1 MFSGVGKTADE
12 LRLALRSGILL
23 FNVESEGEL
32 ELLAACAAELRKVA
46 DIALRV
52 NPDVPA
58 ETHPYISTGL
68 REHKFGVPISSAR
81 ELCRRAAQH
90 KYLRVA
96 GVSLHIGSQISD
108 VTPFHLAMERAV
120 DLALELIADGHKIRF
135 IDAGGGL
142 GISYNSS
149 APVEFNELAHRYEEA
164 ITEPL
169 LRMKKPIPHLL
180 LEPGR
185 SIIAPAGALVTRV
198 LYLKRNG
205 NKRFTIVDA
214 AMNDLIRPSLYQ
226 ARHEITPVNLIKGRS
241 EHVQSDI
248 AGPVCES
255 GDFLARDAILPTVTQ
270 GENLCVLDAG
280 AYGMSLASNY
290 NSRPRAA
297 EVLVEGTRA
306 RLIRRRE
313 TIKDLLATGGRLL
326 MTDLKALAYEFL
338 HEAQETLKSDG
349 YLNPTAIVITPDE
362 NLIFDIEFETEE
374 ERDEIYS
381 EMMDVA
387 QQKNASAIITVNDV
401 FPDDSVGA
409 PVQLQG
415 EGWGQLAE
423 APTEAILITVS
434 GSGFDTWSL
443 ICPYFRRD
451 DRINFHPAREIRN
464 PGGEV
469 ELLGDWTGK
478 AGAA

>member
-1 MFSGVGKTADE
+1 MFTRPPGFTYKNGELHCDGLGINKLAKKFGTPLYLYSATAIRERYRVLEGAFHHVKHTLCYSVKANSNLSILRLLAGMGAGFDIVSGGELERVRRAHKKSLGKVVFSGVGKTADE
-12 LRLALRSGILL
+12 LLLALRSEIML

-32 ELLAACAAELRKVA
+32 ELLAGCASELRKVA

-96 GVSLHIGSQISD
+96 GVSLHIGSQIGD

-120 DLALELIADGHKIRF
+120 DLALDLIAEGHKIRF

-149 APVEFNELAHRYEEA
+149 APVEFNDLAHRYEEA

-169 LRMKKPIPHLL
+169 LRMNKPVPHLL

-185 SIIAPAGALVTRV
+185 SIIAPAGALITRV
-198 LYLKRNG
+198 LFLKRNG
-205 NKRFTIVDA
+205 AKRFTIVDA

-226 ARHEITPVNLIKGRS
+226 ARHEITPVNLVKGRT
-241 EHVQSDI
+241 ERVQSDI

-255 GDFLARDAILPTVTQ
+255 GDFLARDAMLPAVTP

-290 NSRPRAA
+290 NTRPRAA
-297 EVLVEGTRA
+297 EVLVDGKRA

-313 TIKDLLATGGRLL
+313 TIKDLLQP
-326 MTDLKALAYEFL
+326 
-338 HEAQETLKSDG
+338 EAACL
-349 YLNPTAIVITPDE
+349 
-362 NLIFDIEFETEE
+362 
-374 ERDEIYS
+374 
-381 EMMDVA
+381 
-387 QQKNASAIITVNDV
+387 
-401 FPDDSVGA
+401 
-409 PVQLQG
+409 
-415 EGWGQLAE
+415 
-423 APTEAILITVS
+423 
-434 GSGFDTWSL
+434 
-443 ICPYFRRD
+443 
-451 DRINFHPAREIRN
+451 
-464 PGGEV
+464 
-469 ELLGDWTGK
+469 
-478 AGAA
+478 

>member
-1 MFSGVGKTADE
+1 MFTRPPGFTYKNSELHCDGLAINKLAKKFGTPLYLYSATAIRERYRVLEGAFHHVKHTLCYSVKANSNLSILRLLAGMGAGFDIVSGGELERVRRAHKKSLSKVVFSGVGKTVDE
-12 LRLALRSGILL
+12 LRTALRSGILL

-32 ELLAACAAELRKVA
+32 ELLGACAAELRKVA

-90 KYLRVA
+90 KYLRVS

-108 VTPFHLAMERAV
+108 ITPFHLAMERAV

-149 APVEFNELAHRYEEA
+149 APVDFTDLAHRYEEA

-169 LRMKKPIPHLL
+169 LRMKKPGPHLL

-185 SIIAPAGALVTRV
+185 SIIAPAGALITRV

-226 ARHEITPVNLIKGRS
+226 ARHEITPVNLVKGRS
-241 EHVQSDI
+241 ERVQSDI

-255 GDFLARDAILPTVTQ
+255 GDFLARDAMLPAVAQ

-297 EVLVEGTRA
+297 EVLVDGARA

-313 TIKDLLATGGRLL
+313 TIKDLLQQ
-326 MTDLKALAYEFL
+326 
-338 HEAQETLKSDG
+338 EAACL
-349 YLNPTAIVITPDE
+349 
-362 NLIFDIEFETEE
+362 
-374 ERDEIYS
+374 
-381 EMMDVA
+381 
-387 QQKNASAIITVNDV
+387 
-401 FPDDSVGA
+401 
-409 PVQLQG
+409 
-415 EGWGQLAE
+415 
-423 APTEAILITVS
+423 
-434 GSGFDTWSL
+434 
-443 ICPYFRRD
+443 
-451 DRINFHPAREIRN
+451 
-464 PGGEV
+464 
-469 ELLGDWTGK
+469 
-478 AGAA
+478 

>member
-1 MFSGVGKTADE
+1 MFTRPPGFTYKNDELHCDRLAINKLAKKFGTPLYVYSATAIRERYRTLESVFHHVKHTLCYSVKANSNLSILRLLAGMGAGFDIVSGGELERVRRAHKKSLSKVVFSGVGKTADE
-12 LRLALRSGILL
+12 LRLALRSQILL

-149 APVEFNELAHRYEEA
+149 APVEFNDLAHRYEEA

-185 SIIAPAGALVTRV
+185 SIIAPAGALITRV
-198 LYLKRNG
+198 LYQKRNG
-205 NKRFTIVDA
+205 AKRFTIVDA

-226 ARHEITPVNLIKGRS
+226 ARHEITPVNLVKGRS
-241 EHVQSDI
+241 ERVQSDI

-255 GDFLARDAILPTVTQ
+255 GDFLARDAILPAVAQ
-270 GENLCVLDAG
+270 GENLCILDAG

-290 NSRPRAA
+290 NTRPRAA
-297 EVLVEGTRA
+297 EVLVDGTRA
-306 RLIRRRE
+306 SLIRRRE
-313 TIKDLLATGGRLL
+313 TIKDLLQ
-326 MTDLKALAYEFL
+326 E
-338 HEAQETLKSDG
+338 EAVCL
-349 YLNPTAIVITPDE
+349 
-362 NLIFDIEFETEE
+362 
-374 ERDEIYS
+374 
-381 EMMDVA
+381 
-387 QQKNASAIITVNDV
+387 
-401 FPDDSVGA
+401 
-409 PVQLQG
+409 
-415 EGWGQLAE
+415 
-423 APTEAILITVS
+423 
-434 GSGFDTWSL
+434 
-443 ICPYFRRD
+443 
-451 DRINFHPAREIRN
+451 
-464 PGGEV
+464 
-469 ELLGDWTGK
+469 
-478 AGAA
+478 

>member
-1 MFSGVGKTADE
+1 MFTRPPGFTYKKDELHCDDVSINKLAKKFGTPLYVYSATAIRERYRTLERAFHHVRHTLCYSVKANSNLSILRLLAGMGAGFDIVSGGELERVRKAQKKALKMIVFSGVGKTAGE
-12 LRLALRSGILL
+12 LELALRSGILL

-32 ELLAACAAELRKVA
+32 ELLAASAAKLRKTA
-46 DIALRV
+46 SIALRV

-96 GVSLHIGSQISD
+96 GVSLHIGSQIGD

-120 DLALELIADGHKIRF
+120 DLVLQLVADGHAIRF

-142 GISYNSS
+142 GISYSS
-149 APVEFNELAHRYEEA
+149 AALVDFTDLAHRYAEA

-169 LRMKKPIPHLL
+169 LRIKKPVPHLL

-205 NKRFTIVDA
+205 NKRFTVVDA

-226 ARHEITPVNLIKGRS
+226 ARHEITPVSFSKNRS
-241 EHVQSDI
+241 ERVQSDVV
-248 AGPVCES
+248 GPVCES
-255 GDFLARDAILPTVTQ
+255 GDFLARDTMLPELTS
-270 GENLCVLDAG
+270 GENLCILDAG

-297 EVLVEGTRA
+297 EVLVEGSRV

-313 TIKDLLATGGRLL
+313 TVKDLL
-326 MTDLKALAYEFL
+326 
-338 HEAQETLKSDG
+338 QE
-349 YLNPTAIVITPDE
+349 E
-362 NLIFDIEFETEE
+362 
-374 ERDEIYS
+374 
-381 EMMDVA
+381 
-387 QQKNASAIITVNDV
+387 SAC
-401 FPDDSVGA
+401 
-409 PVQLQG
+409 L
-415 EGWGQLAE
+415 
-423 APTEAILITVS
+423 
-434 GSGFDTWSL
+434 
-443 ICPYFRRD
+443 
-451 DRINFHPAREIRN
+451 
-464 PGGEV
+464 
-469 ELLGDWTGK
+469 
-478 AGAA
+478 